1 MKITE
6 MSYWLVHNAG
16 RGNFYEGGRSTIGH
30 VDRPS
35 VQYTDYY
42 FIDLRLRRLHQ
53 ARRGIGER

>member
-1 MKITE
+1 

-42 FIDLRLRRLHQ
+42 FIDLRFRRLHQ